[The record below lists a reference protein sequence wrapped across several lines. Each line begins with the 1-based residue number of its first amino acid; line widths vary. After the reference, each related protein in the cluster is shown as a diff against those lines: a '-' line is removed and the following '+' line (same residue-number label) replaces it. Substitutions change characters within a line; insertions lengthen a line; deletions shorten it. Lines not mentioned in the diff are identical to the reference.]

1 MNNTVQEAMKLAYQW
16 EALTYRA
23 VKEGLE
29 YQQPLDLEGLLVPA
43 TQNEL
48 ELGKWLD
55 DAGISRPVLPNTTWQ
70 DVLIELS
77 KEHPGVQALAEAAML
92 DASLEPLAHQLR
104 ASSLTYREIS
114 LNALAKIKA

>member
-1 MNNTVQEAMKLAYQW
+1 MNNTVPEAVKLAYQW

-23 VKEGLE
+23 VKQGLE
-29 YQQPLDLEGLLVPA
+29 YQQPLGLEGLLVPA

-55 DAGISRPVLPNTTWQ
+55 DAGILRPVLPNTTWQ
-70 DVLIELS
+70 DVLVELS

-92 DASLEPLAHQLR
+92 EPSLEGLAHQLR
-104 ASSLTYREIS
+104 DAGVTYREIS
-114 LNALAKIKA
+114 LNALAKLKA